1 MKKKLIVTIIT
12 IVILGIIIGIGVN
25 LFIGKDIK
33 NNYDYNLKYEE
44 NANTYDIYK
53 KNKEVIVYSEEQV
66 ECIKAPCPP
75 ITNKYKIKFS
85 NINMQ
90 KINDFIN
97 NIFNNSNNSLLQI
110 YKETISNEQY
120 NILKSII
127 HNDENLLNNN

>member
-1 MKKKLIVTIIT
+1 MKKKMIVTI
-12 IVILGIIIGIGVN
+12 IVILGIIIGIGIS

-66 ECIKAPCPP
+66 ECIKAPCPKLK
-75 ITNKYKIKFS
+75 TNYEINFS
-85 NINMQ
+85 NDNM
-90 KINDFIN
+90 KIVNDFIKSFFEYHKYN
-97 NIFNNSNNSLLQI
+97 SIQIFNENLN
-110 YKETISNEQY
+110 NEQY

-127 HNDENLLNNN
+127 YNDETLLNN

>member
-66 ECIKAPCPP
+66 ECIKVPCPP

-85 NINMQ
+85 DANMQ

-97 NIFNNSNNSLLQI
+97 NIFNNSNNNSLQI
-110 YKETISNEQY
+110 YKENISNEQY